1 MRGGV
6 ALRRRRLPVDRLEYS
21 HADVPVAQGGAEPT
35 VYRSCRRW
43 RLGVKPFVIRAT
55 ELTAKQWQRFRATL
69 KSADLPADDIDLLC
83 RTFFGFTRDGR
94 SVGWG
99 GFETHGT
106 DGLLPSMIVE
116 PAYRSKGFGVAVLR
130 VIDTIA
136 AERGIARLHLLT
148 TTASGFFEQQGYA
161 VNQRGSAPPLI
172 SQTEQFR
179 GLCPGSACYLCKELH
194 SNGLTAQS
202 EDPLA

>member
-1 MRGGV
+1 MERKMMIQ
-6 ALRRRRLPVDRLEYS
+6 S
-21 HADVPVAQGGAEPT
+21 
-35 VYRSCRRW
+35 
-43 RLGVKPFVIRAT
+43 T
-55 ELTAKQWQRFRATL
+55 EIAREQWQRFRAAL
-69 KSADLPADDIDLLC
+69 ESADLPADDIDLPG
-83 RTFFGFTRDGR
+83 RTFFEFTLD
-94 SVGWG
+94 SETVAWG

-106 DGLLPSMIVE
+106 DGLLRSLVVVS
-116 PAYRSKGFGVAVLR
+116 AYRSKGVGVTVLR
-130 VIDTIA
+130 VIEAKA
-136 AERGIARLHLLT
+136 AEQGIARFHLLT
-148 TTASGFFEQQGYA
+148 TTASGFFEQRGYA